1 VFRSLEELYL
11 DMFVGDSADDQ
22 VSMDDFSFG
31 IEKLQLQVSH
41 SFGFVRIEQEIVVF
55 IVFNARVCYGRND

>member
-1 VFRSLEELYL
+1 MYLSNSYCFFCRSLEELYL

-31 IEKLQLQVSH
+31 IEKLQLQVSAE
-41 SFGFVRIEQEIVVF
+41 SPMSPVTV
-55 IVFNARVCYGRND
+55 N